1 MNAKL
6 SLVAATA
13 VAALAAGV
21 PVAFG
26 GGQVGGASDTVRDRG
41 FESVAG
47 AKVEP
52 AAVVYF
58 RANELATAASSNSF
72 VERDRGFESV
82 AGAKVEPAAVAY
94 FRANELATAA
104 ASNSFVERDRGFE
117 SVAGAKVEPAAVAY
131 FRANELATAAASDSI
146 VDASTSNGT
155 GIGIAWAQ
163 IGIAFGVGFLLAVGL
178 VVARRIRP
186 SPPLAQ

>member
-26 GGQVGGASDTVRDRG
+26 GGQVGGASDPV
-41 FESVAG
+41 
-47 AKVEP
+47 
-52 AAVVYF
+52 
-58 RANELATAASSNSF
+58 
-72 VERDRGFESV
+72 
-82 AGAKVEPAAVAY
+82 
-94 FRANELATAA
+94 
-104 ASNSFVERDRGFE
+104 RDRGFE

-131 FRANELATAAASDSI
+131 FRANELATAAASDPI
-146 VDASTSNGT
+146 ADASTSNGR

-178 VVARRIRP
+178 VVAMRMRP